1 MMLVECPL
9 KQMKELLNLKNII
22 IIEKG
27 KKKKLY
33 TNLFNA
39 LNAPVAEPGLIK
51 NLLSR
56 SNASNLCV

>member
-1 MMLVECPL
+1 MLVEYPSIQ
-9 KQMKELLNLKNII
+9 KTVLLNLNSKKNHDWSR
-22 IIEKG
+22 EKIH
-27 KKKKLY
+27 

-39 LNAPVAEPGLIK
+39 LNAPVAEPGLMK